1 MSSVESGLYELGQLD
16 ALSRGDTGIHRIDP
30 RIKVLVTLVYLV
42 CVVSFHRY
50 DIFGLVPFV
59 LFPVAL
65 ASAAGLPMR
74 LLGKRLLQA
83 APFAVLVGAFNPFF
97 DQTVLG
103 TIGPVTITG
112 GWVSF
117 VSIVA
122 RFLLTTSAALVL
134 IATTSMNDVC
144 MALQRMGVPEVFAN
158 QLLFLYRYIFVLAE
172 EVLRLGRA
180 RSLRSFDNRGM
191 GWRVYANILGSL
203 LLRTV
208 ARAKR
213 VYEAM
218 VSRGFSGTLHS
229 TRTLAVKRVDIAFAL
244 LWCTTFILFRF
255 FNVPLLLGSLLTGV
269 IA

>member
-1 MSSVESGLYELGQLD
+1 MSSVETGLYQLGQLD
-16 ALSRGDTGIHRIDP
+16 ALSRGDTAIHRIDP
-30 RIKVLVTLVYLV
+30 RVKVIVTLVYLV

-59 LFPVAL
+59 IFPVVL
-65 ASAAGLPMR
+65 ASSAGLPLP

-83 APFAVLVGAFNPFF
+83 APFAVLVGVFNPFF

-103 TIGPVTITG
+103 TIGPLTITG

-117 VSIVA
+117 FSIIA
-122 RFLLTTSAALVL
+122 RFLLTTSAALIL

-144 MALQRMGVPEVFAN
+144 MALQRMGVPEIFAN

-172 EVLRLGRA
+172 EVLRLSRA
-180 RSLRSFDNRGM
+180 RSLRSFGGRGL

-208 ARAKR
+208 ARANR

-218 VSRGFSGTLHS
+218 LSRGFSGKLHS
-229 TRTLAVKRVDIAFAL
+229 MRTLALQRSDLLFAFG
-244 LWCTTFILFRF
+244 WCGAFVLFRF
-255 FNVPLLLGSLLTGV
+255 FNVPLLLGGLVTGV
-269 IA
+269 VA